1 MPTQLQLAERA
12 GTSHSFVSKL
22 ERGDHIPTIPVLQR
36 IVRVL
41 DEDLLIGIERRVDDE
56 RERQVAPVPSRLTAW
71 RLSDALVHLCGML
84 MPMATN
90 DSPVG
95 ATVAAEIERNRR
107 QSRRYRE
114 ADDRLAPFEQIA
126 RVVIMR
132 RAELGLSQQEV
143 AERMGTTTSV
153 ISRIERGQHRTSAE
167 TLRRLA
173 EALEGHAV
181 FGFEFGTAG
190 HQELVRL

>member
-1 MPTQLQLAERA
+1 
-12 GTSHSFVSKL
+12 
-22 ERGDHIPTIPVLQR
+22 
-36 IVRVL
+36 
-41 DEDLLIGIERRVDDE
+41 
-56 RERQVAPVPSRLTAW
+56 
-71 RLSDALVHLCGML
+71 

-95 ATVAAEIERNRR
+95 TTVEAEIQHQRH

-114 ADDRLAPFEQIA
+114 EDDRLDPFEQIA

-143 AERMGTTTSV
+143 AERMGTTASV
-153 ISRIERGQHRTSAE
+153 ISRIESGQHRTSTE

-173 EALEGHAV
+173 EALEGRAV
-181 FGFEFGTAG
+181 FGFEFDNAG
-190 HQELVRL
+190 QRKQGLVRL